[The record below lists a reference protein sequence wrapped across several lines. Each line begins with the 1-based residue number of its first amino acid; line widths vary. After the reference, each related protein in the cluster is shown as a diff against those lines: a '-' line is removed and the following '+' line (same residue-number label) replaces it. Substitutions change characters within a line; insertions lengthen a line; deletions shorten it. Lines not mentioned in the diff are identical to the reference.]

1 MYEAEQ
7 AYLNQFDD
15 LARRKRGVCFAPF
28 DSASGGVVVTNLGG
42 HKENYALWED
52 VYSENGG
59 DYEMRLYYL
68 PSDKKKSM
76 LKNREVDDR
85 RFEVTVNGER
95 YVLKELQTER
105 AKSVQEV
112 SLKIKLKKGYNAIKI
127 GSRYTWTPDLDCFV
141 IEPLKN

>member
-1 MYEAEQ
+1 M
-7 AYLNQFDD
+7 
-15 LARRKRGVCFAPF
+15 
-28 DSASGGVVVTNLGG
+28 GGCIQR
-42 HKENYALWED
+42 
-52 VYSENGG
+52 NGG
-59 DYEMRLYYL
+59 DYEMTLYYL